1 MLLYAIT
8 DRHQLHGLDKL
19 VAVDEFVFRAAQARV
34 DYIQLREKD
43 LGCRELERLALRCIE
58 RIRQA
63 RDERGTKTKL
73 LINSRADLAIA
84 CGADG
89 VHLRSRASGE
99 ISAADA
105 RAIFDRAGMSHPVI
119 AVSCHTESE
128 LLLAESEGADFAVF
142 GPVFSKGELPGA
154 GLEALRRVCS
164 RKPAQ
169 MPVLA
174 LGGVTLENARQCIDA
189 GAAGIAAIRLFQQNL
204 EAATRSL
211 RIAEQ
216 RQA

>member
-34 DYIQLREKD
+34 DYIQLRERD

-174 LGGVTLENARQCIDA
+174 LGGVTLENARQCIYA

-204 EAATRSL
+204 EAVTRSL

>member
-19 VAVDEFVFRAAQARV
+19 VAVDEFVFRAAQARM

-105 RAIFDRAGMSHPVI
+105 RAIFDRAGITHPVI

-164 RKPAQ
+164 RKAAQ